1 MKIKR
6 IEPRTI
12 TYMLTLDKQ
21 DKEYMS
27 CVWARYIF
35 DCDNGRLNINS
46 DAGDYTY
53 GWGHNEHED
62 FMHLMSRVGENYLLN
77 KLSNRSVFQIEKS
90 KKQTI
95 ENIKEMGIDYWGIK
109 DQKELRSVIKEIDDI
124 DPLSSEETFFR
135 EVQSIVPEIDWEFI
149 ETIKDYPYG
158 AVIVVEMFM
167 KYLQPEIK
175 RELQELN

>member
-1 MKIKR
+1 
-6 IEPRTI
+6 
-12 TYMLTLDKQ
+12 
-21 DKEYMS
+21 
-27 CVWARYIF
+27 
-35 DCDNGRLNINS
+35 
-46 DAGDYTY
+46 
-53 GWGHNEHED
+53 
-62 FMHLMSRVGENYLLN
+62 MHLMSRVGEDYLLN

-135 EVQSIVPEIDWEFI
+135 EVQSIIPEIDWEFI

-167 KYLQPEIK
+167 KYLQPKIK
-175 RELQELN
+175 REL